1 MGDVGRRPRAGVTA
15 KMETRY
21 RRSVGVDGTLVVR
34 GRVVRMRGRR
44 VEVAATVDNAAGDR
58 LAEAT
63 ALFMRLAP
71 EVEREMAEALG
82 WAQIPE

>member
-1 MGDVGRRPRAGVTA
+1 
-15 KMETRY
+15 METRY

-63 ALFMRLAP
+63 ALVMRLAP
-71 EVEREMAEALG
+71 EVEREMVEALG